1 MPCKEKPQSKRE
13 LKFTAVLGGDM
24 HEAYGNVLDGG
35 GDLKG
40 NMKRWGNKRKCLLK
54 ENWEFLPQVSSCT
67 LIRRESTQL
76 MSSFAALK

>member
-35 GDLKG
+35 KKNL
-40 NMKRWGNKRKCLLK
+40 
-54 ENWEFLPQVSSCT
+54 E
-67 LIRRESTQL
+67 REQEK
-76 MSSFAALK
+76 MG

>member
-35 GDLKG
+35 GGLEGEHEKMG
-40 NMKRWGNKRKCLLK
+40 
-54 ENWEFLPQVSSCT
+54 
-67 LIRRESTQL
+67 
-76 MSSFAALK
+76 